1 MQEAYNKLVIEQ
13 ERKRQEAFA
22 ARERKLQEF
31 SDMNAQ
37 LFSEI
42 KESQDQ
48 RLNKKM
54 LRYQAR
60 RDRQIQER
68 EEAEA
73 FRKEENKVILKDF
86 LFKQMAEKEAREA
99 REKADNYEQAE
110 IWRKEKEEFE
120 TYENKKSNAQKAAY
134 AKFD

>member
-1 MQEAYNKLVIEQ
+1 
-13 ERKRQEAFA
+13 
-22 ARERKLQEF
+22 
-31 SDMNAQ
+31 MNAK
-37 LFSEI
+37 LFTKI
-42 KESQDQ
+42 KKEQDQ

-73 FRKEENKVILKDF
+73 FKHEESKVILKNF
-86 LFKQMAEKEAREA
+86 LFKQMAEKKGRENA
-99 REKADNYEQAE
+99 EKADNYEQAT

-120 TYENKKSNAQKAAY
+120 AYE
-134 AKFD
+134 